1 MPESRL
7 SSRIRFPTPGWRA
20 FGHSFG
26 GHRCVASSDTLRR
39 YDWPSSVKR
48 LFGWRASVGSDPSR
62 GRRPSRIAGTAC
74 VVESNT
80 VVACEYHVERPAS
93 VAKFG

>member
-7 SSRIRFPTPGWRA
+7 SSRIRRPTPGWTA
-20 FGHSFG
+20 FGHSDR
-26 GHRCVASSDTLRR
+26 GHRCEASSETLRR
-39 YDWPSSVKR
+39 YDRPSSVNR
-48 LFGWRASVGSDPSR
+48 LFGWRASVGSEPSR

-80 VVACEYHVERPAS
+80 VVAREYHVERSAR
-93 VAKFG
+93 VAKLG